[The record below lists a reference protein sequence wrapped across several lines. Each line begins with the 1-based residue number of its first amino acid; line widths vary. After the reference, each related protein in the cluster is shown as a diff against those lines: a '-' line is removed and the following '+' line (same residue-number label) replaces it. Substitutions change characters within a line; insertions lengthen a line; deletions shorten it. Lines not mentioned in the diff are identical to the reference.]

1 MFTLLDCPIPS
12 GGKDYQY
19 KQSSPTFHISQ
30 RINSSKTNLISYDV
44 HDDIIMKDDDV
55 ASQID
60 TKKEETTSED
70 RMTVFTLLIKSM
82 CLKHSYLKTSNRGD
96 VICKTIFRV
105 YRQFFKS
112 KLAPLLPPRPD
123 LIEAFA
129 AFDIL
134 TEIVAEYVGPIKD
147 REEIAN
153 YIGALIMPKF
163 FRNIKVS
170 KHIENV

>member
-19 KQSSPTFHISQ
+19 KQSSPTFHIPQS
-30 RINSSKTNLISYDV
+30 INSSKTNLISYDV

-60 TKKEETTSED
+60 TKKEETTLED
-70 RMTVFTLLIKSM
+70 KMTVFNLLIKSM

-105 YRQFFKS
+105 YR
-112 KLAPLLPPRPD
+112 
-123 LIEAFA
+123 
-129 AFDIL
+129 
-134 TEIVAEYVGPIKD
+134 
-147 REEIAN
+147 
-153 YIGALIMPKF
+153 
-163 FRNIKVS
+163 
-170 KHIENV
+170 

>member
-19 KQSSPTFHISQ
+19 KQSSNNDHISQ

-55 ASQID
+55 ASQIA
-60 TKKEETTSED
+60 KNKEETTSED
-70 RMTVFTLLIKSM
+70 KMKVFTLLIKSM

-105 YRQFFKS
+105 YR
-112 KLAPLLPPRPD
+112 
-123 LIEAFA
+123 
-129 AFDIL
+129 
-134 TEIVAEYVGPIKD
+134 
-147 REEIAN
+147 
-153 YIGALIMPKF
+153 
-163 FRNIKVS
+163 
-170 KHIENV
+170 